1 MSDHVDLLV
10 EQVKMLAGEIAF
22 GTSTLKRL
30 AEQSVND
37 PESSRAQVI
46 SISFTGVWSVLQS
59 VLFFLLK
66 YLSRINFSAYYQTY
80 EI

>member
-30 AEQSVND
+30 VEQSVND
-37 PESSRAQVI
+37 PESSRTQVI
-46 SISFTGVWSVLQS
+46 SISFTGVFQS
-59 VLFFLLK
+59 YSLILYFPILKKIFF
-66 YLSRINFSAYYQTY
+66 
-80 EI
+80 